1 MSDEPNV
8 ILEEPE
14 DSVVNTGSND
24 SILLSIKNQ
33 LGIFINEN
41 GFDNELIM
49 CINSIFSTLYQIGV
63 GPENGYTI
71 IDASALWTDYLTN
84 ETALD
89 MVKSYMYLKVRLL
102 FDPPTNSSYLNAVT
116 EMCKEYEW
124 RMSVFGSANFKENE
138 NEETL

>member
-14 DSVVNTGSND
+14 VPVVNIGSND

-71 IDASALWTDYLTN
+71 SDATALWTDYLTN
-84 ETALD
+84 ETALN

-102 FDPPTNSSYLNAVT
+102 FDPPINSSYLNAVT

-124 RMSVFGSANFKENE
+124 RMSVFGSANFKEDE
-138 NEETL
+138 DEETP